1 MTNWFRPVG
10 PEPSDKLRTGFAI
23 ATQAKQNGGRT
34 LVLREAQHERLENGF
49 TILELAVALFLIALL
64 FGSVFVPLE
73 TQVDT
78 RKIEQTQAVLDRA
91 REALLGFAIAHGRFP
106 CPADATSA
114 GREPQGTDPAR
125 GACPVYHGFL
135 PAAALGL
142 AASDGH
148 GYAVDG
154 WGIAANRIRYAV
166 ANQTV
171 GPSGNSAAFT
181 RVNGV
186 RSAGIAP
193 LSDPALSLLHV
204 CASGTGVSRGA
215 HCGSAPTLVSTT
227 PVVIWSVGPN
237 ALTGGKSV
245 DEAQNPNPNGGS
257 ADRIFVSRVRSG
269 VPGGEFD
276 DIVAWIPMPIL
287 IGRMVA
293 AGQLP

>member
-1 MTNWFRPVG
+1 MLG
-10 PEPSDKLRTGFAI
+10 
-23 ATQAKQNGGRT
+23 QAQR
-34 LVLREAQHERLENGF
+34 ERLENGF
-49 TILELAVALFLIALL
+49 TILELALALFLIALL
-64 FGSVFVPLE
+64 FGSLFVPLE
-73 TQVDT
+73 SQVDA
-78 RKIEQTQAVLDRA
+78 RKIDETQRIFDRA

-106 CPADATSA
+106 CPADAAST
-114 GREPQGTDPAR
+114 GHEPGGTDPAK
-125 GACPVYHGFL
+125 GTCPAYHGFL

-166 ANQTV
+166 ANATL
-171 GPSGNSAAFT
+171 GPSRNGAAFT
-181 RVNGV
+181 RSGGM
-186 RSAGIAP
+186 RAAGIAT
-193 LSDPALSLLHV
+193 LSDPGLSLLHV
-204 CASGTGVSRGA
+204 CASGRGVSPGA

-227 PVVIWSVGPN
+227 PVVIWSPGPN

-269 VPGGEFD
+269 VPGTEFD
-276 DIVAWIPMPIL
+276 DLVSWIPMPIL